1 MEALDKLEKLILTKH
16 CAAANR
22 FIKVASDPLFNDASG
37 TIRLNTVM
45 ARSPTQTE
53 AVARQHLS
61 PWSKRN
67 STAPCSKLF

>member
-45 ARSPTQTE
+45 ARSTT
-53 AVARQHLS
+53 AV
-61 PWSKRN
+61 P
-67 STAPCSKLF
+67 